1 MSGDKLNY
9 FIVGVDPGTTVAYAV
24 FNLNG
29 KLIGAGSRREMSREE
44 LTEKISSFGTPS
56 VIACDVTPAPNL
68 VLKLASSFNSKTF
81 LPEKD
86 LSEEE
91 KRGITKGMKFEN
103 EHERDAAAAA
113 IKAFNFF
120 ENKLRQ
126 IEKMLLERKLTAH
139 VDEIK
144 HLVLNNVSL
153 QHALLMVEKGELK
166 IENKKREFGKDDFKR
181 KEEEIKRLLNSNY
194 ELKKSLEKLKNE
206 KKLLEMKIEK
216 LESKTYEKVLR
227 ESEIRKREIEI
238 LRLKGILN
246 KDKQKEMP
254 DYKETEQT
262 VNLENVVDEY
272 RKKRKDL

>member
-86 LSEEE
+86 LTEEE

>member
-1 MSGDKLNY
+1 
-9 FIVGVDPGTTVAYAV
+9 
-24 FNLNG
+24 
-29 KLIGAGSRREMSREE
+29 MSREE

-153 QHALLMVEKGELK
+153 QHALLMVEKDELK
-166 IENKKREFGKDDFKR
+166 IENKKHEFGEDDFKR

>member
-1 MSGDKLNY
+1 
-9 FIVGVDPGTTVAYAV
+9 
-24 FNLNG
+24 
-29 KLIGAGSRREMSREE
+29 MSREE
-44 LTEKISSFGTPS
+44 LIEKISSFGTPS
-56 VIACDVTPAPNL
+56 IIACDVTPAPDL
-68 VLKLASSFNSKTF
+68 VLKLASSFNSKIF
-81 LPEKD
+81 LPERD
-86 LSEEE
+86 LSEDE
-91 KRGITKGMKFEN
+91 KRSITKGMKFEN

-126 IEKMLLERKLTAH
+126 IEKMLLERKSTAH

-144 HLVLNNVSL
+144 HLILNNVSL

-166 IENKKREFGKDDFKR
+166 VENKKRKFGEDDFKR
-181 KEEEIKRLLNSNY
+181 KDEEIRRLLNSNY

-216 LESKTYEKVLR
+216 LENEAYEKVLR

-238 LRLKGILN
+238 LRLRGILN
-246 KDKQKEMP
+246 KDKKKETADYEQKEKP
-254 DYKETEQT
+254 FD
-262 VNLENVVDEY
+262 LESVVDEY